1 MIEHTNSYYA
11 ATANKIIQRPGLKGE
26 HRADVCVI
34 GGGFTGVSAALNLA
48 ERGYKVILLEA
59 NKVGWGASG
68 RNGGQ
73 ASGEPRHDQEDLESR
88 IGKDDARA
96 QWDLNWAAMDEMK
109 RRIEK
114 HNIECDWTPGII
126 HATYK
131 KKDDEWYKSYIEK
144 LNNDYNCDWI
154 KYVSPEEMSD
164 KVGAKVFQGGQLD
177 TRSGHV
183 HPLNY
188 VCGLAAAAEEAGAQI
203 FEGSRVISYDKGEP
217 TRIET
222 AEGVVV
228 ADYVVLGCNG
238 YLEKLEGRVAGKILP
253 INNFVL
259 VTEQLGHDYARS
271 LIRDNEAV
279 VDSKFVVNYW
289 RLTPDNRLC
298 FGGGEN
304 YGSKFP
310 KDIANFV
317 RKPMLSI
324 YPQLKDVKIDYA
336 WGGTLAITMNRMP
349 HFGQLSPNVFY
360 AQGYSGHGVVL
371 ASYAGKMIADAL
383 AGQAEEFDVLKRAPT
398 YTFPGGTLLRYPGM
412 VAGMLWY
419 AMLDRL

>member
-11 ATANKIIQRPGLKGE
+11 ATANKIIQRPALQGE
-26 HRADVCVI
+26 HRADICVI

-48 ERGYKVILLEA
+48 EKGYKVILLEA
-59 NKVGWGASG
+59 NRIGWGASG

-96 QWDLNWAAMDEMK
+96 QWDLNWAALDEMQ
-109 RRIEK
+109 RRIKK
-114 HNIECDWTPGII
+114 HDIQCDWTPGII

-131 KKDDEWYKSYIEK
+131 AKDDEWYKSYIDK
-144 LNNDYNCDWI
+144 LNNDYDCDWI

-164 KVGAKVFQGGQLD
+164 KVGAKVFRGGQLD

-203 FEGSRVISYDKGEP
+203 FEGSRVVSYDQGEP
-217 TRIET
+217 TRIQT
-222 AEGVVV
+222 AEGTVV

-238 YLEKLEGRVAGKILP
+238 YLEKLEGRVAGKIMP
-253 INNFVL
+253 INNFVV
-259 VTEQLGHDYARS
+259 VTEPLGHDYARS

-304 YGSKFP
+304 YSSKFP

-324 YPQLKDVKIDYA
+324 YPQLKDVKVDYA

-371 ASYAGKMIADAL
+371 ASYAGKMIADAI
-383 AGQAEEFDVLKRAPT
+383 AGQAEQFDVLKRAPT

>member
-1 MIEHTNSYYA
+1 MTSHTQSYYA
-11 ATANKIIQRPGLKGE
+11 ATAKEMSTRPRLEGT

-48 ERGYKVILLEA
+48 ERGFKVVLLEA

-73 ASGEPRHDQEDLESR
+73 ASGEPRHDQDDLESR
-88 IGKDDARA
+88 VGSADARA
-96 QWDLNWAAMDEMK
+96 QWDLNWAALDEMK
-109 RRIEK
+109 RRISK
-114 HNIECDWTPGII
+114 HNIECDWTSGIL
-126 HATYK
+126 HASYK
-131 KKDDEWYKSYIEK
+131 KKHDSEYREYVEK
-144 LNNDYNCDWI
+144 LSRDYDCDWI
-154 KYVSPEEMSD
+154 HYVSPEEMSD
-164 KVGAKVFQGGQLD
+164 KLGTKVFYGGQVD

-188 VCGLAAAAEEAGAQI
+188 VLGLAKAAEEAGAEI
-203 FEGSRVISYDKGEP
+203 YEESRVISYDQGKP
-217 TRIET
+217 TRVIT
-222 AEGVVV
+222 AAGEVL
-228 ADYVVLGCNG
+228 ADHIVLGCNG
-238 YLEKLEGRVAGKILP
+238 YLGKLEKRVAGKILP

-259 VTEQLGHDYARS
+259 VTESLGEAGAKA

-279 VDSKFVVNYW
+279 VDTKFVVNYW
-289 RLTPDNRLC
+289 RRTPDHRLC

-349 HFGQLSPNVFY
+349 HFGRLGHNVYY

-383 AGQAEEFDVLKRAPT
+383 VGDTHEFDVLNRAPT

-419 AMLDRL
+419 SLLDRL